1 MITVAIASHK
11 GGVGKTTTA
20 VTLGHLLARAGHKTL
35 VVDLDPQGSVA
46 SFLGL
51 ERGNGVQ
58 RMLIDRA
65 PWQKVTLPASRE
77 EGEKRANLWVI
88 PGGPTTAKADK
99 QLTTEVGREAR
110 LRRALAGS
118 GFDYVIL
125 DTAPSLNL
133 LQVLAFVA
141 ADWLLV
147 PTELSFA
154 SGEGVRQVLE
164 TVAQLRQDLELPV
177 RLAGILPTKWDR
189 RKGEADEQLKVLAQR
204 FPGKVW
210 LPIPTDAAAERAP
223 AFGSTLVEYAPD
235 SAAMI
240 GREVRPGRLVG
251 GYRAALDRLV
261 REVGR

>member
-20 VTLGHLLARAGHKTL
+20 VTLAHLLARTGQQVL
-35 VVDLDPQGSVA
+35 VVDLDPQGSAA
-46 SFLGL
+46 SFLGM
-51 ERGNGVQ
+51 ERGSGVH
-58 RMLIDRA
+58 RLLIDRVH
-65 PWQKVTLPASRE
+65 WSKVVQDTGRD
-77 EGEKRANLWVI
+77 NLFLI
-88 PGGPTTAKADK
+88 AGGPTTSKADK
-99 QLTTEVGREAR
+99 QLVGEVGREGR
-110 LRRALAGS
+110 LKKALAGS
-118 GFDYVIL
+118 GFDWVIL

-141 ADWLLV
+141 ADFLLV

-204 FPGKVW
+204 FPGRVW

-240 GREVRPGRLVG
+240 GREVGPGRLVG

>member
-1 MITVAIASHK
+1 MMITVAIASHK

-20 VTLGHLLARAGHKTL
+20 VTVGHLLAEAGYQTL
-35 VVDLDPQGSVA
+35 VVDLDPQGSAA
-46 SFLGL
+46 SFLGM
-51 ERGNGVQ
+51 ERGNGLY
-58 RMLIDRA
+58 RLLIDRE
-65 PWQKVTLPASRE
+65 PWSRVVQPA
-77 EGEKRANLWVI
+77 GRANLFLI
-88 PGGPTTAKADK
+88 AGGPTTARADK
-99 QLTTEVGREAR
+99 QLVGEVGREAR

-118 GFDYVIL
+118 GFDWMIL

-141 ADWLLV
+141 ADYLLV

-164 TVAQLRQDLELPV
+164 TVAALRQDLDLGV

-189 RKGEADEQLKVLAQR
+189 RKGENDAQLKLLAGR

-210 LPIPTDAAAERAP
+210 LPIPTDAAVERAP
-223 AFGSTLVEYAPD
+223 AYGSTLVEYAPEC
-235 SAAMI
+235 AAMV
-240 GREVRPGRLVG
+240 GREVAGHLVG
-251 GYRAALDRLV
+251 GYRAAVDRLL